1 MVKRQERIRFRI
13 QSLVTVILNGN
24 LLGFFKGSI
33 HQGGSKSV
41 CIPGLNCYSCPGA
54 LGACPLGSLQSSL
67 ADPRLHFP
75 FYVLGTLALFGSI
88 FGRLI
93 CGWLCPFGWF
103 QDLLYKVPLF
113 KNFKGKRKREQ
124 LMTLAGRRKLEWMRY
139 VILIVFVVFLPILPT
154 FAGSFGS
161 PTFCKWI
168 CPAGT
173 IFAGWP
179 LVLTITDL
187 RAMVGWIFTWK
198 SLVALLLIL
207 AFTRWRRPF
216 CRYLCPLGAIY
227 GFFNRFS
234 LYRLEVDRS
243 ACTNCGRCTA
253 VCPVEAPIP
262 AQPNHRSCIRCKNCV
277 AACPEQAIKSGFCLG
292 RNADKFNT

>member
-1 MVKRQERIRFRI
+1 M
-13 QSLVTVILNGN
+13 ILNGN
-24 LLGFFKGSI
+24 LLGFSREYY
-33 HQGGSKSV
+33 QGGAV
-41 CIPGLNCYSCPGA
+41 RLFGLNCYSCPGA
-54 LGACPLGSLQSSL
+54 LSAPGSLQSSL

-75 FYVLGTLALFGSI
+75 FTFGTLALSVQSSVLDL
-88 FGRLI
+88 RLA
-93 CGWLCPFGWF
+93 LSFRWF